1 MSATT
6 IRNLINSQIDKQLYT
21 AKKDLRKQGTKQV
34 QKVKEKLPSKD
45 ELKEKL
51 ISSSCE
57 RKAQD
62 KMTKI
67 YDKLIKLLDNL
78 KKIPEKGLAKV
89 KNIDKK
95 LKKIRDKIIP
105 KIEKILEIIK
115 DVLVPALLIVVIA
128 CEVALA
134 ISSGLAAS
142 GKLIDFMGEKKRL
155 ILGKV
160 KEYAK
165 LALTI
170 VAALPLVLKAIEKL
184 FSIMEIVMMAIKSLI
199 AVIQKLKDFIIF
211 LFRNYIKKC
220 NVAYQS
226 PISNNGSGDGSGA
239 GTINPNL
246 LDEQIQ
252 AAIDKAAAGTL
263 TDTNTKNIRDKMTTL
278 YNDLLEDLKENGK
291 TKIIERLIRTE
302 DDLQTSYEVKTVPL
316 P

>member
-21 AKKDLRKQGTKQV
+21 AKKDLRNQGTKQV

-67 YDKLIKLLDNL
+67 YDKLIRLLDNL
-78 KKIPEKGLAKV
+78 QKIPQKGLDKV

-142 GKLIDFMGEKKRL
+142 GKVIDFMGEKKRL

-170 VAALPLVLKAIEKL
+170 VAILPAILMAIEKL
-184 FSIMEIVMMAIKSLI
+184 FSIMEIVMVAIKSLI
-199 AVIQKLKDFIIF
+199 AVIQKLKDFVVF
-211 LFRNYIKKC
+211 LFRNFIKKC
-220 NVAYQS
+220 NVANQS
-226 PISNNGSGDGSGA
+226 ELSNDGSV
-239 GTINPNL
+239 NSNL
-246 LDEQIQ
+246 LEEQIQ
-252 AAIDKAAAGTL
+252 ISIDKAAAGTL
-263 TDTNTKNIRDKMTTL
+263 TATNTKDIKDKMTTL
-278 YNDLLEDLKENGK
+278 YNDLLEDLKEEGK

>member
-1 MSATT
+1 MSSTT

-21 AKKDLRKQGTKQV
+21 VKKDLRNQGTKQV
-34 QKVKEKLPSKD
+34 QRVKEKLPSKD

-51 ISSSCE
+51 ISNACDLKS
-57 RKAQD
+57 Q
-62 KMTKI
+62 TKLTKL

-78 KKIPEKGLAKV
+78 QKIPQKGLEKI

-115 DVLVPALLIVVIA
+115 NVLVPALLIVVIA
-128 CEVALA
+128 AEVALA
-134 ISSGLAAS
+134 MSSGPAAN
-142 GKLIDFMGEKKRL
+142 GKVIDFMGEKKRL

-170 VAALPLVLKAIEKL
+170 IASIPPILMAVEKL
-184 FSIMEIVMMAIKSLI
+184 FSIMEVVMIAIQSLI
-199 AVIQKLKDFIIF
+199 AVIKKLKDFAIF

-220 NVAYQS
+220 NVANQS
-226 PISNNGSGDGSGA
+226 PLSNDGSVNA
-239 GTINPNL
+239 DL

-252 AAIDKAAAGTL
+252 ASINKAIQGSL
-263 TDTNTKNIRDKMTTL
+263 TATDTKNIHDKMTTL
-278 YNDLLEDLKENGK
+278 YNDLLEDLKINGK
-291 TKIIERLIRTE
+291 TKIIERLTRTE
-302 DDLQTSYEVKTVPL
+302 DNLQTSYEVITVPL

>member
-21 AKKDLRKQGTKQV
+21 AKKDLRNQGTKQV

-67 YDKLIKLLDNL
+67 YDKLIRLLDNL
-78 KKIPEKGLAKV
+78 QKIPQKGLDKV

-105 KIEKILEIIK
+105 KIEKILEIIS

-142 GKLIDFMGEKKRL
+142 GKVIDFMGEKKSL

-170 VAALPLVLKAIEKL
+170 VAILPAILMAIEKL
-184 FSIMEIVMMAIKSLI
+184 FSIMEIVMVAIKSLI
-199 AVIQKLKDFIIF
+199 AVIQKLKDFVVF
-211 LFRNYIKKC
+211 LFRNFIKKC
-220 NVAYQS
+220 NVANQS
-226 PISNNGSGDGSGA
+226 ELSNDGSV
-239 GTINPNL
+239 NSNL
-246 LDEQIQ
+246 LEEQIQ
-252 AAIDKAAAGTL
+252 ISIDKAAAGTL
-263 TDTNTKNIRDKMTTL
+263 TATNTKDIKDKMTTL
-278 YNDLLEDLKENGK
+278 YNDLLEDLKEEGK

>member
-21 AKKDLRKQGTKQV
+21 AKKDLRNQGTKQV

-67 YDKLIKLLDNL
+67 YDKLIRLLDNL
-78 KKIPEKGLAKV
+78 QKIPQKGLDKV
-89 KNIDKK
+89 KNIDK
-95 LKKIRDKIIP
+95 
-105 KIEKILEIIK
+105 
-115 DVLVPALLIVVIA
+115 
-128 CEVALA
+128 
-134 ISSGLAAS
+134 
-142 GKLIDFMGEKKRL
+142 KLIDFMGEKKRL

-170 VAALPLVLKAIEKL
+170 VAILPAILMAIEKL
-184 FSIMEIVMMAIKSLI
+184 FSIMEIVMVAIKSLI
-199 AVIQKLKDFIIF
+199 EVIKKLKDFVVF
-211 LFRNYIKKC
+211 LFRNFIKKC
-220 NVAYQS
+220 NVANQS
-226 PISNNGSGDGSGA
+226 ELSNDGSV
-239 GTINPNL
+239 NSNL
-246 LDEQIQ
+246 LEEQIQ
-252 AAIDKAAAGTL
+252 ISIDKAAAGTL
-263 TDTNTKNIRDKMTTL
+263 TATNTKDIKDKMTTL
-278 YNDLLEDLKENGK
+278 YNDLLEDLKEEGK

>member
-21 AKKDLRKQGTKQV
+21 AKKDLRNQGTKQV

-78 KKIPEKGLAKV
+78 KKIPQKGLDKV
-89 KNIDKK
+89 KNIDTK

-105 KIEKILEIIK
+105 KIEKILEIIS

-142 GKLIDFMGEKKRL
+142 GKVIDFMGEKKRL

-170 VAALPLVLKAIEKL
+170 VAILPAILMAIEKL
-184 FSIMEIVMMAIKSLI
+184 FSIMEIVMVAIKSLI
-199 AVIQKLKDFIIF
+199 AVIQKLKDFVVF
-211 LFRNYIKKC
+211 LFRNFIKKC
-220 NVAYQS
+220 NVANQS
-226 PISNNGSGDGSGA
+226 ELSNDGSV
-239 GTINPNL
+239 NSNL
-246 LDEQIQ
+246 LEEQIQ
-252 AAIDKAAAGTL
+252 ISIDKAAAGTL
-263 TDTNTKNIRDKMTTL
+263 TATNTKDIKDKMTTL
-278 YNDLLEDLKENGK
+278 YNDLLEDLKEEGK

>member
-21 AKKDLRKQGTKQV
+21 AKKDLRNQGTKQV

-67 YDKLIKLLDNL
+67 YDKLIRLLDNL
-78 KKIPEKGLAKV
+78 QKIPQKGLDKV

-105 KIEKILEIIK
+105 KIEKILEIIS

-142 GKLIDFMGEKKRL
+142 GKVIDFMGEKKRL

-170 VAALPLVLKAIEKL
+170 VAILPAILMAIEKL
-184 FSIMEIVMMAIKSLI
+184 FSIMEIVMVAIKSLI
-199 AVIQKLKDFIIF
+199 EVIKKLKDFVVF
-211 LFRNYIKKC
+211 LFRNFIKKC
-220 NVAYQS
+220 NVANQS
-226 PISNNGSGDGSGA
+226 ELSNDGSV
-239 GTINPNL
+239 NSNL
-246 LDEQIQ
+246 LEEQIQ
-252 AAIDKAAAGTL
+252 ISIDKAAAGTL
-263 TDTNTKNIRDKMTTL
+263 TATNTKDIKDKMTTL
-278 YNDLLEDLKENGK
+278 YNDLLEDLKEEGK

>member
-67 YDKLIKLLDNL
+67 YEKLIKLLDNL
-78 KKIPEKGLAKV
+78 KKIPQKGLEKV

-95 LKKIRDKIIP
+95 LKKIRDRIIP

-142 GKLIDFMGEKKRL
+142 GKVIDFMGEKKRL

-170 VAALPLVLKAIEKL
+170 VAVLPAILMAIEKL

-199 AVIQKLKDFIIF
+199 AVIQKLKDFVVF
-211 LFRNYIKKC
+211 LFRNFIKKC
-220 NVAYQS
+220 NVANQS
-226 PISNNGSGDGSGA
+226 ELSNDGSV
-239 GTINPNL
+239 NSNL
-246 LDEQIQ
+246 LEEQIQ
-252 AAIDKAAAGTL
+252 ISIDKAAAGTL
-263 TDTNTKNIRDKMTTL
+263 TSTNTKDIKDKMTTL